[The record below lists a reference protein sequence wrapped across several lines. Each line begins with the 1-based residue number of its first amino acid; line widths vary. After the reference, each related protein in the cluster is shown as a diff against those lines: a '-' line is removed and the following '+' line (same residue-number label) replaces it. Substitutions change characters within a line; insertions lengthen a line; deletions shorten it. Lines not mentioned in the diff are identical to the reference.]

1 MKCIVIILTV
11 DNDVSTYRRN
21 VKSSKNCSFKNHP
34 KKLGKAS
41 LNIQIKL
48 CRIYPE
54 FINFGTN
61 VAIYVCLCLF
71 NNKKL

>member
-1 MKCIVIILTV
+1 MSLHIDVMLKHPKIVPTF
-11 DNDVSTYRRN
+11 R
-21 VKSSKNCSFKNHP
+21 NHP
-34 KKLGKAS
+34 EKLGNAS

-61 VAIYVCLCLF
+61 VDIRVSGF
-71 NNKKL
+71 I